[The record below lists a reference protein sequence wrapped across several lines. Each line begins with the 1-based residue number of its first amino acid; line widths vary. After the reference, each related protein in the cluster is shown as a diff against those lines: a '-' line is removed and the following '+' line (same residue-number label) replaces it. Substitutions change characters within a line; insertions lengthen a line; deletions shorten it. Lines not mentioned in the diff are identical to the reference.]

1 MIELKMKSFAVG
13 TLKDRFIRAA
23 FGDCF
28 RELKIIIV
36 IVVIFQAVDGLFAN
50 RVATWE
56 NKALNERR
64 EKRNISIQRVTALFS
79 DNIVKL
85 IGDAKAGQLRVFL
98 PAWIES

>member
-1 MIELKMKSFAVG
+1 MIKLKMKNFAVG

-28 RELKIIIV
+28 RKLKIVVV
-36 IVVIFQAVDGLFAN
+36 IVVIGKTINGLFAS
-50 RVATWE
+50 RVAIWE
-56 NKALNERR
+56 NKSLNERR

-85 IGDAKAGQLRVFL
+85 IGDSKAGQLRVFL